1 MAASVTPFL
10 ASKATSL
17 SFLARDGAEIFF
29 FAPLIA
35 GLIGLAFLTPHK
47 GLRWF
52 RHVEDAFGRL
62 GRNRGRC
69 IAAVGAA
76 ALLLITG
83 IAAIAKLPVPKVDD
97 EFSYL
102 LAADTF
108 AHGRLT
114 NPTHV
119 LWPHFET
126 FHTIQQPTYA
136 SRYPP
141 GQGLILSI
149 GWLLGQPIIG
159 VWLSA
164 ALAAAAICWL
174 LLAWFPPRWA
184 LIGSLLAVAHPELVI
199 WSQRYWGGSLA
210 LLGGALALGGFARI
224 LRNWRRGKVSLR
236 PGDSTLMGIGVSIL
250 ILSRPYE
257 GGILILILIA
267 TLLAEFVRQRR
278 TAMPRSVVRAGWPI
292 AVAVIVTIAWFGYYN
307 WRVTNDPFRM
317 PQQVYVATYNVAPPF
332 VWQKQLPTPIYHN
345 KQMRDFHM
353 GWELRHYLQQ
363 RHLAGLVTGVLERF
377 WKILRGV
384 FRLWPMLLGL
394 LALPWTLKNGWM
406 RLSLV
411 IFAVFC
417 VALLQVTWTYLH
429 YAAPALPLVFAM
441 IVVCLRHLRLWK
453 WNDKPVGLFLGRG
466 CIILSILSLPYTCW
480 TIAEQNRYVRRNRII
495 SQMKRYGGRHL
506 VIVRYAPDAV
516 NPVEWVYNR
525 ADIDNSDIV
534 WARELDPADNQELLD
549 YFKDRRVWMLHVG
562 NRQTTLTPYNSP
574 TCDREAQQK
583 RFVMQFRQQD
593 GRVSGVE
600 LIVAGP
606 ADEARSPIELQ
617 EKQVGPK

>member
-1 MAASVTPFL
+1 MAASVILFL
-10 ASKATSL
+10 ASKASP
-17 SFLARDGAEIFF
+17 SFLARDGAEVFF

-35 GLIGLAFLTPHK
+35 GLIGLAFLAPHK

-52 RHVEDAFGRL
+52 RYVENAFARL
-62 GRNRGRC
+62 GRNRGRS
-69 IAAVGAA
+69 IVAVGAA
-76 ALLLITG
+76 ALLVVTG

-114 NPTHV
+114 NPTHP
-119 LWPHFET
+119 LWMHFET

-141 GQGLILSI
+141 AQGLILAI
-149 GWLLGQPIIG
+149 GQWLGHPIVG
-159 VWLSA
+159 VWLSSA
-164 ALAAAAICWL
+164 SAAAAICWL

-184 LIGSLLAVAHPELVI
+184 LIGSLLAIVHPELVI
-199 WSQRYWGGSLA
+199 WGQRYWGGSVG

-224 LRNWRRGKVSLR
+224 LRNWQRGETSLHLA
-236 PGDSTLMGIGVSIL
+236 DSALMGIGMSIL

-257 GGILILILIA
+257 GGALILILIA
-267 TLLAEFVRQRR
+267 TLAAEFVRQRR
-278 TAMPRSVVRAGWPI
+278 KAIVRGVVRSGWPI
-292 AVAVIVTIAWFGYYN
+292 GVAVAVTIVWLGYYN
-307 WRVTNDPFRM
+307 WRVTNNPFRL
-317 PQQVYVATYNVAPPF
+317 PQQVYVASYNVAPPF
-332 VWQKQLPTPIYHN
+332 LWQKQLPTPVYHN

-363 RHLAGLVTGVLERF
+363 RNPAGFVTGISERF

-394 LALPWTLKNGWM
+394 LALPWTFKNRWM
-406 RLSLV
+406 RLSLL
-411 IFAVFC
+411 IFLVFC
-417 VALLQVTWTYLH
+417 VALLQVTWTYFH
-429 YAAPALPLVFAM
+429 YAAPALPLVFA
-441 IVVCLRHLRLWK
+441 IIIICLRHLRLWK
-453 WNDKPVGLFLGRG
+453 WNGKPVGLFLARG

-480 TIAEQNRYVRRNRII
+480 AIAEQNRYVRRHQIV
-495 SQMKRYGGRHL
+495 SQMQHYGGRHL

-516 NPVEWVYNR
+516 DPVEWVYNR
-525 ADIDNSDIV
+525 ADIDSSEIV
-534 WARELDPADNQELLD
+534 WARELDPAGNQELMN

-574 TCDREAQQK
+574 D
-583 RFVMQFRQQD
+583 
-593 GRVSGVE
+593 
-600 LIVAGP
+600 L
-606 ADEARSPIELQ
+606 
-617 EKQVGPK
+617 